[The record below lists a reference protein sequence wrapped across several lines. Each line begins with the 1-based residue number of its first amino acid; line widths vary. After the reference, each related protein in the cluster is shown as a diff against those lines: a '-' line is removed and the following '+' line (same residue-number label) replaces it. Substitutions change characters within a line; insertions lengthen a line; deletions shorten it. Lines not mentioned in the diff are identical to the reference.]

1 LGAPFDFDVEF
12 TAEVEIEAAVHF
24 HPDLIAA
31 VLFLLLLGSLLV
43 QFIVLLFLSWDLP
56 AGLPLWLLLDFLP
69 LPCDPQVDQTHANHL
84 AFDFL
89 LQLELSLEE
98 HLPGRVQHL
107 LLDLRSPYNSNLPIQ
122 TSFTKLDL
130 QSGHITDH
138 NVLKLRIGGPELA
151 DLGPPLGITGLTV
164 SIPFLRRST

>member
-31 VLFLLLLGSLLV
+31 VLFLILLGSLLV
-43 QFIVLLFLSWDLP
+43 QFIVLLFLSGNLP
-56 AGLPLWLLLDFLP
+56 AGLSLRLLDFLP
-69 LPCDPQVDQTHANHL
+69 LPCDLQVDQTHANHL

-98 HLPGRVQHL
+98 HLPGRVQQL

-122 TSFTKLDL
+122 TSFTELDL